1 MQFKQIKND
10 LMEALAANKPKTAPY
25 DTEAQVVRV
34 EGSTAWVHIPGGV
47 DETPVAMT
55 INASAGDTVRV
66 RVGNGTA
73 WLVGN
78 DTAPPTD
85 DHTAIIASR
94 QAAQAAAIARKT
106 VELTEDLNQRI
117 ANANGLYET
126 RITQSG
132 GATITYMHNKPNL
145 ADSDIQMMISD
156 VGVLVTANGTDA
168 SPTWYGLT
176 VDGNLIANILQA
188 NGINANWINAGALV
202 IYDNNNNEIFRAD
215 KTGKIFRWNTE
226 NSQMDADGTITLK
239 AFYDDR
245 EGGNPDIPAFTST
258 KDTVRH
264 LSQGIYA
271 VQLYRDIIKYG
282 SSVEIE
288 QTIYSFSTE
297 SDYQSFVENGD
308 DESYAADIFKYDVI
322 SSSWGIKAT
331 DSANHTYFDLNWLA
345 GDGYIKLGVDGE
357 RLIEPFW
364 ANLKEIT
371 SNTNMNSY
379 TTPGTYWCRSS
390 SVASSV
396 TNAPFSEPFQCCVY
410 KSGTAPSGTTG
421 HIMQIAW
428 NFSSSTI
435 IKYRMYITNTEWS
448 QWYGIQKEGVAY
460 KTGTVTIASGTQST
474 ATQTINFSDVVPSG
488 KVPYGVVLTLGSY
501 QLPYINA
508 SGNVVTW
515 ISNLSNTSVTI
526 SNKTSAWSNYSYYL
540 TVFYH

>member
-1 MQFKQIKND
+1 
-10 LMEALAANKPKTAPY
+10 MEALEANKPKTAPY
-25 DTEAQVVRV
+25 DTEAKVVRV

-66 RVGNGTA
+66 RVSGGTA
-73 WLVGN
+73 WLIGN

-85 DHTAIIASR
+85 DTLAKEAMDQFNIRWAKIGTAIIDTL
-94 QAAQAAAIARKT
+94 K
-106 VELTEDLNQRI
+106 
-117 ANANGLYET
+117 
-126 RITQSG
+126 
-132 GATITYMHNKPNL
+132 AT
-145 ADSDIQMMISD
+145 
-156 VGVLVTANGTDA
+156 
-168 SPTWYGLT
+168 
-176 VDGNLIANILQA
+176 
-188 NGINANWINAGALV
+188 GINADWIDTGALV
-202 IYDNNNNEIFRAD
+202 IYDDDGNEIFRAD

-258 KDTVRH
+258 KDTVHH

-379 TTPGTYWCRSS
+379 TTPGTYRCRSS

-421 HIMQIAW
+421 NIMQIAW
-428 NFSSSTI
+428 NFSSSTT
-435 IKYRMYITNTEWS
+435 IKYRMYITNMEWS
-448 QWYGIQKEGVAY
+448 PWYGIQKEGVAY

-474 ATQTINFSDVVPSG
+474 VTQTINFSDVVPSG

-515 ISNLSNTSVTI
+515 ISHIGNTGLTI
-526 SNKTSAWSNYSYYL
+526 KNNTTAWTNYNYYL
-540 TVFYH
+540 TVFFH